1 MNANIPVDLTRLTGV
16 MCVSA
21 PERKMTLEGELR
33 KDREGNQ
40 LWVTGVALR
49 RNGTRKASVI
59 DVQTAA
65 EPVDVREGT
74 LVALTELDVSVWE
87 IEGRHGLSWRA
98 ASIYP
103 AAATA
108 STAGRPS
115 ASGPATASG
124 SAAGARGGKTDA
136 R

>member
-1 MNANIPVDLTRLTGV
+1 VNSIPVDMTRLTGL

-21 PERKMTLEGELR
+21 PEAKTDLDGVVRT
-33 KDREGNQ
+33 DREGNT
-40 LWVTGVALR
+40 LWVTGIALR

-65 EPVDVREGT
+65 EPTGVSEGT
-74 LVALTELDVSVWE
+74 LVGITELDVSLWE
-87 IEGRHGLSWRA
+87 IEGRHGLSYRA

-103 AAATA
+103 K
-108 STAGRPS
+108 TAGSGSS
-115 ASGPATASG
+115 ASASPASG
-124 SAAGARGGKTDA
+124 SGSSGSSGRGGKADA

>member
-1 MNANIPVDLTRLTGV
+1 MNSNIPVDLTRLTGL

-21 PERKMTLEGELR
+21 PEHKTTMEGDPR

-40 LWVTGVALR
+40 LWVTGLAIR

-65 EPVDVREGT
+65 EPVGVVEGT
-74 LVALTELDVSVWE
+74 LVALTELDVSLWE

-103 AAATA
+103 AN
-108 STAGRPS
+108 SRPS
-115 ASGPATASG
+115 GSTPASASSTPG
-124 SAAGARGGKTDA
+124 RGKGDA
-136 R
+136 S

>member
-1 MNANIPVDLTRLTGV
+1 MNANIPVDVTRLTGL

-40 LWVTGVALR
+40 LWVTGLALR

-65 EPVDVREGT
+65 EPAGVREGT
-74 LVALTELDVSVWE
+74 LVAITELDVSQWE

-103 AAATA
+103 A
-108 STAGRPS
+108 S
-115 ASGPATASG
+115 ASQTNSA
-124 SAAGARGGKTDA
+124 SAAGGRAGKADG

>member
-21 PERKMTLEGELR
+21 PERKTTLEGELR

-103 AAATA
+103 A
-108 STAGRPS
+108 GS
-115 ASGPATASG
+115 ASGFGPASASG
-124 SAAGARGGKTDA
+124 SSAGGRGKADA

>member
-1 MNANIPVDLTRLTGV
+1 MNSNIPVDLTRLTGL

-21 PERKMTLEGELR
+21 PERKTNLDGDPR

-40 LWVTGVALR
+40 LWVTGLSVR

-65 EPVDVREGT
+65 EPVGVTEGT
-74 LVALTELDVSVWE
+74 LVALTEPEVSLWE

-98 ASIYP
+98 ASIY
-103 AAATA
+103 AATA
-108 STAGRPS
+108 R
-115 ASGPATASG
+115 ASGDTPAVTSSG
-124 SAAGARGGKTDA
+124 RTKQANT
-136 R
+136 